1 MLYDVSIVQ
10 GYSAT
15 IGYRS
20 YLRIYLL
27 HECWESHQSSEGK
40 LDVLILPPQHNFL
53 KKERCSGSKCAAGN
67 WQSKSWAMLPPS
79 DWKRH
84 FALVRIRLKSQCGFF
99 SLLPGV
105 ATAIEIA
112 EIFQVLV
119 QSREPNLK
127 QLAHLRLGARFRHLH
142 TNEACGIHSSKS
154 PRHVYGAVRIHCA
167 GHLLCGAQLMSAHYV
182 AHRLMGG
189 VLLRLTVGQ
198 GRSID
203 GTLNKSYTRLG
214 H

>member
-1 MLYDVSIVQ
+1 MCSSCRRSTTSSTKNVALAASVLRGAGRASPGRCCRQV
-10 GYSAT
+10 
-15 IGYRS
+15 IGS
-20 YLRIYLL
+20 VILRLIG
-27 HECWESHQSSEGK
+27 HASS
-40 LDVLILPPQHNFL
+40 PN
-53 KKERCSGSKCAAGN
+53 C
-67 WQSKSWAMLPPS
+67 
-79 DWKRH
+79 
-84 FALVRIRLKSQCGFF
+84 

-105 ATAIEIA
+105 ATAIGIA

>member
-1 MLYDVSIVQ
+1 M
-10 GYSAT
+10 
-15 IGYRS
+15 
-20 YLRIYLL
+20 
-27 HECWESHQSSEGK
+27 
-40 LDVLILPPQHNFL
+40 LILPPQHHFL
-53 KKERCSGSKCAAGN
+53 NKERCSGSKCAAGS

-84 FALVRIRLKSQCGFF
+84 FALDRTTPQAQL

-105 ATAIEIA
+105 ATAIGIA